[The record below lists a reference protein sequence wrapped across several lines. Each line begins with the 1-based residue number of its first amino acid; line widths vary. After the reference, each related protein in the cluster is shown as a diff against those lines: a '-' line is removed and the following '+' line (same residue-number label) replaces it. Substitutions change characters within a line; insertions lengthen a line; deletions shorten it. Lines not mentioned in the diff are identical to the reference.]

1 MYHTRQ
7 SLTQAI
13 MRRSELG
20 SKYLKNSVIVSKAKY
35 KKKSNFCD
43 KVYKKERK
51 KSYSTLE
58 LNQIPLPIRPLL
70 GDECIQS
77 SAITLINNENVI
89 SDDFKLA
96 QMFNN

>member
-35 KKKSNFCD
+35 KKK
-43 KVYKKERK
+43 
-51 KSYSTLE
+51 
-58 LNQIPLPIRPLL
+58 
-70 GDECIQS
+70 
-77 SAITLINNENVI
+77 VI
-89 SDDFKLA
+89 FVIKFIKRNGKNPT
-96 QMFNN
+96 QP